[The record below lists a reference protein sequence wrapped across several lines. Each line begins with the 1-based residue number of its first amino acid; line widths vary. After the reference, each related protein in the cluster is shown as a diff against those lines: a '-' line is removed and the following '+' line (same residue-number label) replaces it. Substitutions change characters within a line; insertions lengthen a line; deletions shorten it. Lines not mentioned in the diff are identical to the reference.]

1 MKHYKIAITGLVAI
15 PVVFL
20 AVFSAWAEP
29 EQAGDEITTSIEEVN
44 TSEEAT
50 GLEIIMDGS
59 SLDAFE
65 KSMERV
71 KETGTEVEY
80 KSLKGAID
88 YLLIYDIGARNDL
101 ERLAARLDGVTA
113 EEVVSRVKWR
123 KK

>member
-15 PVVFL
+15 PVVIL

-80 KSLKGAID
+80 KSLKSAID

>member
-1 MKHYKIAITGLVAI
+1 MKQHKIAITGLLAI
-15 PVVFL
+15 SVVFL

-59 SLDAFE
+59 SLVAFE

-80 KSLKGAID
+80 KSLKSAID

>member
-80 KSLKGAID
+80 KSLKSAID